1 MAACA
6 QVMTERLPVPN
17 LRGCELPGRKAAQPG
32 GSGGDQLDRAPQHQR
47 RGGTFAPRC
56 PPFVVA
62 MGTKILLQVV
72 VGPWEIRDL
81 RAMKEA
87 GPVAP
92 GHLEEGDP
100 RRRKAPGSRSG
111 SHHRAQQ
118 AAQATL
124 HHGPRLLAFVGEEMS
139 RLMDPAVGNAH
150 IGPQGRRRGQAPLE
164 ECVQPDERLREPPLF
179 ATRSR
184 LWEIAV
190 SRSCSLRPEAARG
203 GCPSSVRA
211 LRTALP

>member
-1 MAACA
+1 VAACV

-62 MGTKILLQVV
+62 MGTKILLQVI
-72 VGPWEIRDL
+72 VGPWESRDL
-81 RAMKEA
+81 IAMKEA
-87 GPVAP
+87 GLVAP
-92 GHLEEGDP
+92 GPLEEGDP

-111 SHHRAQQ
+111 AHHRAQQ
-118 AAQATL
+118 AAQATF

-139 RLMDPAVGNAH
+139 RRMDPAVGNAH
-150 IGPQGRRRGQAPLE
+150 LGPQGSRRGQAPLE
-164 ECVQPDERLREPPLF
+164 ACVQPDERLREPP
-179 ATRSR
+179 
-184 LWEIAV
+184 V
-190 SRSCSLRPEAARG
+190 LR
-203 GCPSSVRA
+203 RA
-211 LRTALP
+211 PDAGRER